1 MKNIFDKTNDVNNNI
16 NRNFFDWS
24 HDANLSGEFGV
35 LYPFFSELVPQNSTL
50 EITSMP
56 EFHFMPMTF
65 PVQTPIQARVS
76 YFKIPLRTLWRDYKD
91 FIGNFR
97 DDLEE
102 PYIDLANSFPY
113 MTKIGGIMDHMDIP
127 VVLYGNGSFA
137 GSSYVPSRN
146 VASNVILGDYS
157 NVAESIESLPDVFAP
172 YIMYRLSSP
181 DIQNSLSGSLDG
193 SDKFSAIPI
202 TSSNQLG
209 QGTDC
214 SGITFGLRWSNLT
227 LQEGKVNLSQFSLS
241 GQTVTFYFLTDI
253 IQKSEIDSLEASGL
267 TGNLYFSS
275 AINASGVTQDL
286 DSPKFSHLAHCP
298 VSLRFLDSV
307 PFVSE
312 DIIENRNVV
321 AFDVYIPD
329 LGDFS
334 NLTCTIP
341 HSVMKANQFFIDISF
356 SNQLSLS
363 QNIYASYVGTGIPE
377 VTGTF
382 LREGDSTQ
390 GYKVLMRETSPYYD
404 STSTKKY
411 EQLKIS
417 AYKFRAY
424 ESVYNSYYR
433 DMRNN
438 PYFLNGRYEYNTWIP
453 NDKGGADKYVY
464 QLHNVNWDKDFL
476 TTAVQSPQQGR
487 APLVGLTTYTDMSED
502 TKTVK
507 LSLTDESGKSY
518 SLNINA
524 NSEGIT
530 SAEFAPLPVE
540 ASVEPLNYH
549 KLVSLAQTGISI
561 PDLRIVNAYQKFLE
575 LNMRKSYSYKE
586 IIEGRFDC
594 QVKYDDLMIP
604 EFLGGYTRQISVNRV
619 IQSVDVGAINSND
632 SGNYSDQLGSLAGD
646 AFLSSGDTPKISV
659 YCDEEC
665 IVLGV
670 VSIVPR
676 ANYSQLLPKDFLYRN
691 LLDHFQPEFNNLGF
705 QPISY
710 AEVCPVQVFNS
721 DLKFTDTF
729 GYNRPYY
736 EYVQKYDKVH
746 GLYRTE
752 LRDFLVNRT
761 FDSPPLLSRKFL
773 QVFPDQLND
782 VFSVTE
788 TTDKF
793 FGVIH
798 LSIDASLPI
807 SSVAIPRLD

>member
-24 HDANLSGEFGV
+24 HDANLSGQFGV

-50 EITSMP
+50 EIRSMP

-113 MTKIGGIMDHMDIP
+113 MTKIGGLMDHMDVP

-137 GSSYVPSRN
+137 GSSDVPSRN
-146 VASNVILGDYS
+146 VASNVILGDYPD
-157 NVAESIESLPDVFAP
+157 VAESIESLPDVFAP
-172 YIMYRLSSP
+172 YIMYKGN
-181 DIQNSLSGSLDG
+181 DIQNSLYGSLDG
-193 SDKFSAIPI
+193 DNTFSAVPV
-202 TSSNQLG
+202 TSVNQLG
-209 QGTDC
+209 QGTDV
-214 SGITFGLRWSNLT
+214 SGVTFGLRLSYLT
-227 LQEGKVNLSQFSLS
+227 QDKGAVKLSQFSLS
-241 GQTVTFYFLTDI
+241 GQTVTFYFFADI
-253 IQKSEIDSLEASGL
+253 IEKSQIDSLESASL

-275 AINASGVTQDL
+275 AINFSGVSLDL
-286 DSPKFSHLAHCP
+286 VENDFSHLADCP
-298 VSLRFLDSV
+298 VSLRFLESV

-312 DIIENRNVV
+312 DIIENRNVI

-329 LGDFS
+329 LGDFDTLS
-334 NLTCTIP
+334 CAFSSSLQK
-341 HSVMKANQFFIDISF
+341 SNQFFLDINF
-356 SNQLSLS
+356 SNQLTLS

-377 VTGTF
+377 VTATF
-382 LREGDSTQ
+382 LQQDSLSQ
-390 GYKVLMRETSPYYD
+390 GYRTLTRGTSPYYD
-404 STSTKKY
+404 STSAKKH

-530 SAEFAPLPVE
+530 SAEFAPLPAE

-665 IVLGV
+665 VVLGV

-710 AEVCPVQVFNS
+710 AEVCPVQVYNS
-721 DLKFTDTF
+721 DVKFTDTF

-773 QVFPDQLND
+773 QVFSDQLNNI
-782 VFSVTE
+782 FSVTE